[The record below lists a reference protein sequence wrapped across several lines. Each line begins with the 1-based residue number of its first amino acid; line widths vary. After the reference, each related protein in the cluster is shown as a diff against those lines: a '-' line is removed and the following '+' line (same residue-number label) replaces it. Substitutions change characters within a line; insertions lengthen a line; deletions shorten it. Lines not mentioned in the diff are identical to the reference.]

1 MSWLDNLGQ
10 GFPAVEFP
18 HGETVVRERRRPVV
32 DPYDP
37 TSSVPGSW
45 DDPLDVLTL
54 EQCFVD
60 TASSTSTNDAS
71 RSPVSTSATLYSPNP
86 DIDVM
91 VGDRIRRGADVFYV
105 RERSEA
111 DKNPFTGFRPV
122 VGIPLDM
129 EEG

>member
-1 MSWLDNLGQ
+1 MSWLDDLGI
-10 GFPAVEFP
+10 GPAMEFP
-18 HGETVVRERRRPVV
+18 YGETVTRERRMPVV

-45 DDPLDVLTL
+45 DDPLDTLAL
-54 EQCFVD
+54 EQCFID
-60 TASSTSTNDAS
+60 TASSTSTNDAT
-71 RSPVSTSATLYSPNP
+71 REPVSTSATLHCTTP
-86 DIDVM
+86 DVDVK

-111 DKNPFTGFRPV
+111 DTNPFTGFRPV
-122 VGIPLDM
+122 VSIPLSM